1 MELRKLNT
9 KLMFMY
15 LEPIEQLSKDPTN
28 IGQAGEWTF
37 HSRISATEPGLEW
50 LVFCKGAVLAEKVG
64 TLYVR
69 AQAKN
74 TL

>member
-9 KLMFMY
+9 KLMFTY

-28 IGQAGEWTF
+28 IA
-37 HSRISATEPGLEW
+37 EPGLEW